1 MRIGIDVGGTKIEG
15 IALAADGRELARHR
29 ERTPTVYDEVL
40 RAIAGVVARA
50 GGERRRRAGSAT
62 VGVGTPGVLHPSR
75 GVMLNSN
82 LACLNDRPLDRD
94 LAAALGRPVRLAN
107 DGKCFVLSEAI
118 DGAAAPPADLDRSR
132 PDVVFGAT
140 LGTGV
145 GGGIVVDGRVLT
157 GENGAATEWSHTT
170 LPFLRPGEH
179 APYVCVCG
187 HADCIE
193 SFTSGRGL
201 IGRYRALGGDD
212 VDGAR
217 DRPARSGRRR
227 RRRAGVR
234 RLRRGAGARAGGRRQ
249 HARPARD
256 RAGRR
261 RLEQRSHLH
270 QRPGAV
276 GALDGAEG
284 SAHQAGARGAR
295 RRQRRPRRGAALA
308 AADLT
313 ERRPPNA
320 SLRLRNRLDG
330 AINAEYSASG
340 P

>member
-15 IALAADGRELARHR
+15 IALSDDGSELARHR

-40 RAIAGVVARA
+40 RTIAGVVARVEA
-50 GGERRRRAGSAT
+50 GASHAGAAT
-62 VGVGTPGVLHPSR
+62 VGVGTPGVLHPGR
-75 GVMLNSN
+75 RVMLNSN

-118 DGAAAPPADLDRSR
+118 DGAAAPPADLDRAR

-170 LPFLRPGEH
+170 LPFLRPGEQ

-187 HADCIE
+187 HAACIE

-201 IGRYRALGGDD
+201 GAMHRALGGGD
-212 VDGAR
+212 VDGNEIA
-217 DRPARSGRRR
+217 
-227 RRRAGVR
+227 RRAA
-234 RLRRGAGARAGGRRQ
+234 AGDAVAVAAFAAYEDALARALAMVVNMLDPRAIVLGGGVSNNERIFRNVPGLWE
-249 HARPARD
+249 RWTVPKDLRTKLV
-256 RAGRR
+256 RA
-261 RLEQRSHLH
+261 
-270 QRPGAV
+270 
-276 GALDGAEG
+276 
-284 SAHQAGARGAR
+284 AHGDASGV
-295 RRQRRPRRGAALA
+295 RGAAL
-308 AADLT
+308 LW
-313 ERRPPNA
+313 PLHP
-320 SLRLRNRLDG
+320 
-330 AINAEYSASG
+330 
-340 P
+340 

>member
-1 MRIGIDVGGTKIEG
+1 MARRMRIGIDVGGTKIEG

-29 ERTPTVYDEVL
+29 ERTPTVYEEVL
-40 RAIAGVVARA
+40 RAVAGVVARLEA
-50 GGERRRRAGSAT
+50 SVADGGSAT

-145 GGGIVVDGRVLT
+145 GGGVVVDGRVLT

-170 LPFLRPGEH
+170 LPFLHPGEH

-212 VDGAR
+212 VDGKEIA
-217 DRPARSGRRR
+217 
-227 RRRAGVR
+227 RRAA
-234 RLRRGAGARAGGRRQ
+234 AGDRVADQAFAAYEEALARALAGVVNMLDPRAIVLGGGVSNN
-249 HARPARD
+249 D
-256 RAGRR
+256 RIF
-261 RLEQRSHLH
+261 SNV
-270 QRPGAV
+270 PGLWERWTVPKDLRTKLVRA
-276 GALDGAEG
+276 
-284 SAHQAGARGAR
+284 AHGDASGV
-295 RRQRRPRRGAALA
+295 RGAAFLWP
-308 AADLT
+308 
-313 ERRPPNA
+313 RG
-320 SLRLRNRLDG
+320 S
-330 AINAEYSASG
+330 
-340 P
+340 